1 MALGLYLAAAVV
13 GGLLATAVRLP
24 PLVGYLAAG
33 FALGALDA
41 PAPDGLEQIAELGV
55 VLLLFAIGLKFDVRT
70 LLRREIWLTTS
81 VHLVLSTAVGMG
93 FLGLLAVV
101 GPALVA
107 DEPLGALA
115 LVGFALS
122 FSSTVLVVKVLEDRS
137 DTTSLYGRIAVGL
150 LVLQDVVAVA
160 FMALAGG
167 EVPSPWALALV
178 LLVPAAW
185 PLHRIWDRIG
195 HGELQAL
202 FGVTVAVAL
211 GWGLFEALGVHGELG
226 ALVMGVLLAKHPSAS
241 ELSRSLMT
249 FKDLMLVAFFVQI
262 GLHGRPGVEELLMAV
277 ALLAVLPLQIAFYAV
292 LLWAMRLR
300 RRTAFLAAL
309 VLGNFSEFGII
320 VAAVGASVGLLGERW
335 VVVISLAVAMSFAV
349 SALINRRGVELA
361 TRMVRLLPHH
371 STYELHPDDRLVDV
385 GQADALVLGLGRIG
399 AATYVR
405 LRDEY
410 GLAVAL
416 LAVLPFQVA
425 FYAVLLWAMR
435 LRRRTAFLAGLVLA
449 NFSEFGIIVV
459 AVGATAGLLDERWV
473 VVVSLAVAISFAVSA
488 LLNRRGVELAT
499 RMVRLLPHH
508 STLELH
514 PDDRLVDVGQADALV
529 LGLGRI
535 GAATYSRLRDE
546 YGLSVVGVEHDQ
558 ARVTE
563 LQEQGFEV
571 LRADAT
577 DVEFWARVERAGRIR
592 VVVLAMPFHNANLI
606 SLARLHAAGFTGK
619 VAAVARYDDDV
630 AELARHGADAVFH
643 LYGSAGTALADHA
656 AEVLRHREA
665 VVHPTEPDAAP
676 GLAPG

>member
-410 GLAVAL
+410 GLAV
-416 LAVLPFQVA
+416 
-425 FYAVLLWAMR
+425 
-435 LRRRTAFLAGLVLA
+435 
-449 NFSEFGIIVV
+449 
-459 AVGATAGLLDERWV
+459 
-473 VVVSLAVAISFAVSA
+473 
-488 LLNRRGVELAT
+488 
-499 RMVRLLPHH
+499 
-508 STLELH
+508 
-514 PDDRLVDVGQADALV
+514 
-529 LGLGRI
+529 
-535 GAATYSRLRDE
+535 
-546 YGLSVVGVEHDQ
+546 VGVEHDP
-558 ARVTE
+558 ARVAE
-563 LQEQGFEV
+563 LGAEGFVV

-577 DVEFWARVERAGRIR
+577 DVEFWARVERAGRVQ
-592 VVVLAMPFHNANLI
+592 VVVLSMPFHNANLI
-606 SLARLHAAGFTGK
+606 ALARLHAAGFTGK

-630 AELARHGADAVFH
+630 AELRRHGADAVFH

-656 AEVLRHREA
+656 AEVLMHRGSTG
-665 VVHPTEPDAAP
+665 HPRDPDAP
-676 GLAPG
+676 GLAPA

>member
-1 MALGLYLAAAVV
+1 MVLGLYLAAAVV
-13 GGLLATAVRLP
+13 GGLLAVSVRLP

-33 FALGALDA
+33 FALGALGA
-41 PAPDGLEQIAELGV
+41 PEPEGLAPVAELGV

-93 FLGLLAVV
+93 FLGLLAVAGV
-101 GPALVA
+101 ALVA
-107 DEPLGALA
+107 DEPAGALA
-115 LVGFALS
+115 LVGFALT
-122 FSSTVLVVKVLEDRS
+122 FSSTVFVVKVLEDRS

-150 LVLQDVVAVA
+150 LVLQDVAAVA

-167 EVPSPWALALV
+167 EAPSPWAFALV

-211 GWGLFEALGVHGELG
+211 GWGLFQAVGVDGELG
-226 ALVMGVLLAKHPSAS
+226 ALVMGLLLAKHPSAP

-249 FKDLMLVAFFVQI
+249 FKDLMLVAFFLQI
-262 GLHGRPGVEELLMAV
+262 GLHGRPGLEDLL
-277 ALLAVLPLQIAFYAV
+277 
-292 LLWAMRLR
+292 
-300 RRTAFLAAL
+300 
-309 VLGNFSEFGII
+309 
-320 VAAVGASVGLLGERW
+320 
-335 VVVISLAVAMSFAV
+335 
-349 SALINRRGVELA
+349 
-361 TRMVRLLPHH
+361 
-371 STYELHPDDRLVDV
+371 
-385 GQADALVLGLGRIG
+385 
-399 AATYVR
+399 
-405 LRDEY
+405 
-410 GLAVAL
+410 LAVAL

-449 NFSEFGIIVV
+449 NFSEFGIIV
-459 AVGATAGLLDERWV
+459 ASVGASAGLLGDRWV
-473 VVVSLAVAISFAVSA
+473 VVISLAVAISFAVSA
-488 LLNRRGVELAT
+488 LVNRRGVELAT

-508 STLELH
+508 STYQLH

-535 GAATYSRLRDE
+535 GSATYARLREE

-558 ARVTE
+558 TRVTE
-563 LQEQGFEV
+563 LEVQGFDV

-577 DVEFWARVERAGRIR
+577 DVEFWARVKRAGRVQ
-592 VVVLAMPFHNANLI
+592 VVVLAMPFHKANLI
-606 SLARLHAAGFTGK
+606 ALARLQAAGFTGK

-630 AELARHGADAVFH
+630 AELARHGAHAVFH
-643 LYGSAGTALADHA
+643 LYGSAGAALADHA
-656 AEVLRHREA
+656 AEVLMHRA
-665 VVHPTEPDAAP
+665 PPGPDHEPGTAP
-676 GLAPG
+676 GLVSG